1 MNIASRPPALFLPLV
16 ALLGLLAA
24 ACEGATPSAPTGD
37 VFAGAPWTGPERLE
51 YDLHSGT
58 GELIGHAILTTT
70 VEGDRLVL
78 GQQYV
83 EASAPDGQTPA
94 TDTARVVVDAATLR
108 PVEGSREVMRRTE
121 SGSLQPESYTWTYG
135 LDDEG
140 NVTMTSV
147 RTIGEETRERT
158 LRIRD
163 HYYDNESSLWLWRAL
178 AFEEGFNQNYVSANP
193 VEQSQQTVNLQVPQ
207 RETITVPA
215 GEFEAWRLIFRNG
228 RAVRTAWVNAEAPHQ
243 VLRWDNSDIVFELT
257 NIGE

>member
-1 MNIASRPPALFLPLV
+1 MSLSVRRPALLLPLV

-37 VFAGAPWTGPERLE
+37 VFAAPPWTGPERLE
-51 YDLHSGT
+51 YDLHSGN
-58 GELIGHAILTTT
+58 GDLIGHAILTTT
-70 VEGDRLVL
+70 IEDGRLVL

-83 EASAPDGQTPA
+83 EASAVAGQTPA
-94 TDTARVVVDAATLR
+94 TDTVRVIVDATTLR
-108 PVEGSREVMRRTE
+108 PVEGSRQVMRRTE
-121 SGSLQPESYTWTYG
+121 SGNLQQETYTWTYG
-135 LDDEG
+135 VDDEG

-207 RETITVPA
+207 RQTVTVPA

-228 RAVRTAWVNAEAPHQ
+228 RAVRTAWVNAEPPHQ

-257 NIGE
+257 KVVE